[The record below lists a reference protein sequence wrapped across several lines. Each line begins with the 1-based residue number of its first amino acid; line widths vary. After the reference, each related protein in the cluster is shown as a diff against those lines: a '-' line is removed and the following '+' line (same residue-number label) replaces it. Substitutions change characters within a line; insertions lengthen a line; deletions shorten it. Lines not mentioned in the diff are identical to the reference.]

1 MTMFTLL
8 ALIFVFSLTGAQE
21 MCIKEADIAFVIDSS
36 SSIWEPN
43 FQVQIDFLY
52 NILNMFD
59 ISPSKTQV
67 AAVSFSNVINPEFQ
81 FKTFSSKDHVLAAI
95 KRIRYTQ
102 GGATRTYKAL
112 QYMNENMFTRANGAR
127 DGVVKIAIIMTDG
140 ETNPGFYDVELS
152 SEEAKEWTQEEA
164 KIAKGNGV
172 FLFAVGVGSRINEKE
187 LKGIASEPKSEY
199 MIKVTE
205 YQEFQ
210 TEKLKDLLT
219 NRTCAA
225 GRTTTKEPQREQC
238 LKLVA
243 DVIFA
248 IDQSTSIE
256 SQKNFNLE
264 LDFVG
269 KVLKK
274 FDVGVDETRVGAVV
288 FSDEADRVL
297 DLKDGVSKDDAI
309 KRIMNITWGT
319 GNTFMDKAFVKMREG
334 FSKEN
339 GGRPG
344 QVPQIAVLVTDG
356 VATDPYQAMVEAGKL
371 KSQGV
376 DLFTIGVKN
385 AKLSELNALSSDPDS
400 QHVFD
405 VGSLE
410 ALASIVSR
418 LSSIVCSSGTD

>member
-1 MTMFTLL
+1 MLNH
-8 ALIFVFSLTGAQE
+8 LIVICVFSLSSAQE

-43 FQVQIDFLY
+43 FNVQIDFLY

-67 AAVSFSNVINPEFQ
+67 AAVSFSNIINPEFQ
-81 FKTFSSKDHVLAAI
+81 FKTFRSKDKVLAAI
-95 KRIRYTQ
+95 KRIRYTK
-102 GGATRTYKAL
+102 GSATRTYKAL
-112 QYMNENMFTRANGAR
+112 QYMNEQMFTTTNGAR
-127 DGVVKIAIIMTDG
+127 DGVVKIAIVMTDG
-140 ETNPGFYDVELS
+140 ETNPGRYDGELS
-152 SEEAKEWTQEEA
+152 LEEAKEWTLEEA

-172 FLFAVGVGSRINEKE
+172 FVFAVGVGNRVNDKE

-199 MIKVTE
+199 LIKVTE
-205 YQEFQ
+205 YKEFQ
-210 TEKLKDLLT
+210 TKKLEDLLT

-225 GRTTTKEPQREQC
+225 GRTTTQTPEQKEQC

-248 IDQSTSIE
+248 IDQSSSID

-269 KVLKK
+269 KVLRK
-274 FDVGVDETRVGAVV
+274 FDVGEDETRVGAVV
-288 FSDEADRVL
+288 FSDEAERVL
-297 DLKDGVSKDDAI
+297 DLKDGVSKDDALE
-309 KRIMNITWGT
+309 RVMNITWGK
-319 GNTFMDKAFVKMREG
+319 GNTFIDKAFVKMREG

-356 VATDPYQAMVEAGKL
+356 VSTDPYQAMEEAGKL

-410 ALASIVSR
+410 ALSSIVSR
-418 LSSIVCSSGTD
+418 LSSSVCSSGTD

>member
-1 MTMFTLL
+1 
-8 ALIFVFSLTGAQE
+8 
-21 MCIKEADIAFVIDSS
+21 
-36 SSIWEPN
+36 
-43 FQVQIDFLY
+43 
-52 NILNMFD
+52 
-59 ISPSKTQV
+59 
-67 AAVSFSNVINPEFQ
+67 
-81 FKTFSSKDHVLAAI
+81 
-95 KRIRYTQ
+95 
-102 GGATRTYKAL
+102 
-112 QYMNENMFTRANGAR
+112 MN
-127 DGVVKIAIIMTDG
+127 
-140 ETNPGFYDVELS
+140 
-152 SEEAKEWTQEEA
+152 
-164 KIAKGNGV
+164 
-172 FLFAVGVGSRINEKE
+172 
-187 LKGIASEPKSEY
+187 
-199 MIKVTE
+199 
-205 YQEFQ
+205 
-210 TEKLKDLLT
+210 
-219 NRTCAA
+219 
-225 GRTTTKEPQREQC
+225 
-238 LKLVA
+238 LVA

-376 DLFTIGVKN
+376 DLFTIG
-385 AKLSELNALSSDPDS
+385 KLSYILYIIIN
-400 QHVFD
+400 F
-405 VGSLE
+405 
-410 ALASIVSR
+410 
-418 LSSIVCSSGTD
+418 